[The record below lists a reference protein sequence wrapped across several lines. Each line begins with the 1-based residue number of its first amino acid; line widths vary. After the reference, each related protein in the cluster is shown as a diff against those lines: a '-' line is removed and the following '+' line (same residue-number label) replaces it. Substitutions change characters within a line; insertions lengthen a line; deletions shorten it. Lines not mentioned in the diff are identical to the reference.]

1 MSNNERGTFETATP
15 EVQRLMLWDKITGL
29 DKKYRERK
37 RLDIYMILS
46 IIGLAII
53 SKMLGQLRRVV

>member
-1 MSNNERGTFETATP
+1 MFNNERGTFETATP

-46 IIGLAII
+46 INGLAI
-53 SKMLGQLRRVV
+53 KTLLFGK